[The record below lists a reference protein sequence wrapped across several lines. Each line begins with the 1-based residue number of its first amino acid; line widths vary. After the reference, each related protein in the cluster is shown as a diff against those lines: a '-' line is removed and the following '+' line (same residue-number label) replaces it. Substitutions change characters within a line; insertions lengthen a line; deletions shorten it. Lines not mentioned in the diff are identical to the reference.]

1 MVSKLKLNTGYR
13 QYKTEPPFTGK
24 LLYNK
29 AKGLY
34 VCSACGQAL
43 FGSEKKFDSK
53 TGWPSFYDVIT
64 QDAVKLMPE
73 TLDRINWAEV
83 VCRHCGNHLGHV
95 FDDAPDQPTGIRY
108 CINSAALDFKAD
120 KEEIL

>member
-1 MVSKLKLNTGYR
+1 MVFKPKNYTAFR

-34 VCSACGQAL
+34 VCGVCGQTL
-43 FGSEKKFDSK
+43 FSSETKFDSK
-53 TGWPSFYDVIT
+53 TGWPSFYDVIN
-64 QDAVKLMPE
+64 QDAVELVPE
-73 TLDRINWAEV
+73 SLGRMNWAEV
-83 VCRHCGNHLGHV
+83 ICRHCGSHLGHV
-95 FDDAPDQPTGIRY
+95 FDDAPDRPTGMRY

-120 KEEIL
+120 KKK